1 MGVLLLFPAHTL
13 RNMPKSVV
21 PVGTPRKRYIA
32 ASLEAPIT
40 QGTKLVNLTRWF
52 ASASL
57 AIGLILTGIFAF
69 NSSPGTTLYSFK
81 SGSQKLRLS
90 FISNDNARINLQLA
104 FAEERLQETQ
114 KVLDSN
120 VDSKT
125 KSAALAELGS
135 QTLSTVETVRQ
146 VAIAQKNTELLN
158 RLSSITTNQ
167 ARLITNATDP
177 EVQDAAKIAM
187 AATEAGSK
195 SIAQTKLLVAA
206 SNDSA
211 ITKLPSVISTIS
223 GSITKITTNTIT
235 VGKDTILITEKTE
248 IVTDGKTSDANVVIK
263 LGQQVKVEVFTQN
276 DTFTASKITISS
288 ESLKPKTPPSATG
301 TNETQLITPETDPL
315 TDTTSVQSGF
325 LIENP
330 APQYPEN

>member
-1 MGVLLLFPAHTL
+1 
-13 RNMPKSVV
+13 
-21 PVGTPRKRYIA
+21 
-32 ASLEAPIT
+32 
-40 QGTKLVNLTRWF
+40 
-52 ASASL
+52 
-57 AIGLILTGIFAF
+57 
-69 NSSPGTTLYSFK
+69 
-81 SGSQKLRLS
+81 
-90 FISNDNARINLQLA
+90 
-104 FAEERLQETQ
+104 
-114 KVLDSN
+114 
-120 VDSKT
+120 
-125 KSAALAELGS
+125 
-135 QTLSTVETVRQ
+135 VETVRQ